1 MYFNPRPP
9 RGGRR
14 GDRAEVLADF
24 EFQSTPSA
32 GRATMST
39 KDAYKEICIS
49 IHALRGE
56 GDVKHFTEKCAKS
69 YFNPRPPRGGRPYS
83 IPFPADCIYFN
94 PRPPRGGRQ
103 QKCTNFIYGFFMI
116 YKLSRKPTHFIPII
130 KYFFAHFFKKHD
142 AFPVRKPAGFDVS
155 MNFALKH

>member
-1 MYFNPRPP
+1 MF
-9 RGGRR
+9 
-14 GDRAEVLADF
+14 L
-24 EFQSTPSA
+24 FQSTPSA
-32 GRATMST
+32 GRATGRGAGRS
-39 KDAYKEICIS
+39 DYHHIS

-56 GDVKHFTEKCAKS
+56 GDRIRMISSSRQS
-69 YFNPRPPRGGRPYS
+69 YFNPRPPRGGRHSRRHPQGL
-83 IPFPADCIYFN
+83 ARDFN

>member
-1 MYFNPRPP
+1 MT
-9 RGGRR
+9 
-14 GDRAEVLADF
+14 DRVTDYARAAV
-24 EFQSTPSA
+24 A
-32 GRATMST
+32 G
-39 KDAYKEICIS
+39 
-49 IHALRGE
+49 L
-56 GDVKHFTEKCAKS
+56 V
-69 YFNPRPPRGGRPYS
+69 PYC
-83 IPFPADCIYFN
+83 DFN

>member
-1 MYFNPRPP
+1 MLFSFK
-9 RGGRR
+9 
-14 GDRAEVLADF
+14 LLT
-24 EFQSTPSA
+24 S
-32 GRATMST
+32 
-39 KDAYKEICIS
+39 IS

-56 GDVKHFTEKCAKS
+56 GDRRLNSCGLFSFDFNPRPPRGGRLLPVVNGSRTFN
-69 YFNPRPPRGGRPYS
+69 FNPRPPRGGRPS
-83 IPFPADCIYFN
+83 ATTRSTRTGYFN